1 MSLRTNGI
9 FSNAI
14 LNENDLKNFIY
25 LYSNKNK
32 GYDEVIYT
40 NKYISK
46 DGKVES
52 FNIDDHDK
60 ENLKKLLFELQ
71 KTIHDFLLID
81 LSNINHELEDLI
93 LELLSIKKPIYI
105 SSKSENV
112 GILKK
117 FNLVRLNSD
126 YLNLY
131 LVKLLSMKAL
141 IY

>member
-60 ENLKKLLFELQ
+60 ENLKKLLLELQ
-71 KTIHDFLLID
+71 KTIQFDFLLID

-93 LELLSIKKPIYI
+93 LELLNIKKPIYI

-112 GILKK
+112 SLQEL
-117 FNLVRLNSD
+117 NLVRLNSD